1 MGSSLSD
8 IMKQKLTEYAIRQG
22 KILVDSATGL
32 QVCSA
37 DQSDCVLLEEWAKS
51 VSAAYYI
58 FSLVVQQNEKYMK
71 YALQQTDPCSCW
83 AATITTVVAIHRKA
97 SFYSEDLI
105 FRCVADKT
113 IPQLSSLRTLIPTV
127 AREPDLTMEEKANLT
142 AQPADN
148 SLEARLEYC
157 FTLTDKVLD
166 KLFFQAYP
174 NQEDYKNAVLNTMM
188 TIKLAYPTEL
198 AEQNLYKGLDRMR
211 EREERFFRMHH
222 FEYLRINF
230 QDFTAARLKTL
241 LEEKG
246 PLIMALNYLCL
257 VNNGRSLTDKIT
269 YLEGNVTNE
278 YESHYIVV
286 TQYIDALDEVC
297 VINTLP
303 YKLDSSAPNGFRA
316 CFRSSGESADP
327 ELFRASFTDFSR
339 MVQSDVRCL
348 SRVPP
353 RNGNVALT
361 SAEAQTIPVM
371 YMEANA
377 YSAADLQ
384 EIMRY

>member
-257 VNNGRSLTDKIT
+257 VNNGRSLTDKIMEQ
-269 YLEGNVTNE
+269 LCKKPEGETHVISPSNPGLANCVPAR
-278 YESHYIVV
+278 
-286 TQYIDALDEVC
+286 ALDYYAVA
-297 VINTLP
+297 LR
-303 YKLDSSAPNGFRA
+303 GFDVLGWTFQR
-316 CFRSSGESADP
+316 FRSSIPAPSG
-327 ELFRASFTDFSR
+327 L
-339 MVQSDVRCL
+339 
-348 SRVPP
+348 
-353 RNGNVALT
+353 AL
-361 SAEAQTIPVM
+361 ARRRDA
-371 YMEANA
+371 
-377 YSAADLQ
+377 
-384 EIMRY
+384 